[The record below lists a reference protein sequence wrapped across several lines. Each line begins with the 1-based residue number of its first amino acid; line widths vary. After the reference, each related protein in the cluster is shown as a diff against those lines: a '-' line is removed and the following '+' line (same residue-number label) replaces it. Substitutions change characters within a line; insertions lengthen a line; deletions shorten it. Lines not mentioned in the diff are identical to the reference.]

1 MIRLRD
7 PERLIQKII
16 TVSVS
21 SSLGDG
27 ALKGEQR
34 KSDFILMEK
43 LLQLNC
49 CTEGGEGGEGG
60 RLTL

>member
-7 PERLIQKII
+7 PERLIQRII

-21 SSLGDG
+21 SSLDDG

-43 LLQLNC
+43 LMQLNC
-49 CTEGGEGGEGG
+49 STEGEGEGG